1 MKSDFRGDAARA
13 RYAAR
18 LRGHARLQPGTF
30 VRFTADETAETLCS
44 CVREALIRF
53 GGVPRQVRFDNA
65 KTVVVERDAYG
76 EGSTTVSTARDVSGL
91 EIRRNA
97 FRLQRFGV
105 GVPCTKTRVPHDVSN
120 RAHNST
126 DHSGEG

>member
-1 MKSDFRGDAARA
+1 MRRERDTLLASVATLGYSRAPLFDSPPMRRRKRFAAAYVRHLSVSAVCRA
-13 RYAAR
+13 K
-18 LRGHARLQPGTF
+18 
-30 VRFTADETAETLCS
+30 C
-44 CVREALIRF
+44 
-53 GGVPRQVRFDNA
+53 RFDNA